1 MEDKYTSVCVIGC
14 TFNCL
19 SLWGTAAH
27 LLCYLNV
34 LLGYHLGEINFYV
47 PSFFFQSRLP
57 PKHTEITSNNNGSKR
72 Y

>member
-1 MEDKYTSVCVIGC
+1 MVGILSFVTLSTHGRLKADMSKVESYMFMKDKYTSVCVIGC

-34 LLGYHLGEINFYV
+34 LLGYHLG
-47 PSFFFQSRLP
+47 
-57 PKHTEITSNNNGSKR
+57 K
-72 Y
+72 